1 MNDIM
6 AGYLSE
12 YLMVETF
19 FCVDL
24 SIYSSN

>member
-12 YLMVETF
+12 YLMVEIF

-24 SIYSSN
+24 LIYSSN